1 MALPNYRMQPPPV
14 NPLGATVP
22 AQTPHAVSVSLPT
35 WQDNVDYEEGH
46 PRIKA
51 AMSSGYPRFY
61 IHHRIQRLAELVCS
75 RFGQP
80 DELCILLPTDSTARG
95 CSAFL
100 ASRDPPVSS
109 RVVPWAVHCTTPTA
123 IPTSTPDPEQAA
135 RTRSVTVHACFF
147 PSADFGAAK
156 QYWQHTGEGIS
167 SRVAERCLI
176 LLGEVDADGGDIAAS
191 QSIQASSSQQ
201 GAEQVDAIAA
211 KPSGSSTP
219 ASRYGSK
226 SRYQVSAS
234 ASTSASAAGIRPPP
248 VPTSK
253 LRYSTSRGHPGL
265 NGSAERSGT
274 ATPSADDSP
283 SSSEPTSLS
292 NSLADLLSSRRNSGS
307 AGSSDAPSLA
317 DAVKLVEQD
326 EDILAR
332 YVEERYGRN
341 LDLSLAPL
349 AKLAMR
355 RRIAGVLREQPG
367 EAVPVED
374 MRRRGSRPEGQEQES
389 TRGVQGLTEDDVWLY
404 PCGMNAIFHAHQLA
418 MESKRKE
425 GKEIGKSV
433 CFGFPYTDTLKIL
446 EKWGPG
452 CHFFGQGLE
461 DDLPALRTVL
471 ETANPPILALFCEF
485 PSNPLLRSPPLLEL
499 RKLADEFGFMI
510 VVDETIA
517 GFVNVE
523 VLPPADIVVSSL
535 TKVFSGDSNVMG
547 GSLVLNPKAQH
558 YASLRAAQDA
568 TYEDAYFDE
577 DAIYMERNS
586 RDFQARVAQMNA
598 NSEMLCD
605 LIRARRIPGPSS
617 RGVVAFDDAA
627 ASSAAAA
634 LDSSSSSSSSAPP
647 APADRVI
654 TEVYYPKYMTPGHY
668 LASQRPPNPAYGPTS
683 SGFGALF
690 SLTFSSTLAA
700 RTFFDALSC
709 YKGPS
714 LGTNFTL
721 ACPYTLLAHYTELD
735 WAKEWG
741 VEMQLVRIS
750 VGLEEPEQLREWFVG
765 AVEAAERAVKEA
777 KERGETVE

>member
-1 MALPNYRMQPPPV
+1 MSTTTPTPKNAFRVAPPPV

-46 PRIKA
+46 PRIA
-51 AMSSGYPRFY
+51 QAMSSGYPRFF
-61 IHHRIQRLAELVCS
+61 IHHRIQKLAELACA

-80 DELCILLPTDSTARG
+80 DERCILLPTESAARG

-100 ASRDPPVSS
+100 ASREPAVPSRCVAWPVQS
-109 RVVPWAVHCTTPTA
+109 TTVA
-123 IPTSTPDPEQAA
+123 LAGDAEAAA
-135 RTRSVTVHACFF
+135 RNRTVTVHACFF
-147 PSADFGAAK
+147 PAGDFSVAK
-156 QYWQHTGEGIS
+156 QYWQHTGEGIQ

-176 LLGEVDADGGDIAAS
+176 LLGEVEADGQDSGANSPTQAS
-191 QSIQASSSQQ
+191 QPL
-201 GAEQVDAIAA
+201 AEGQVDATAFKVAA
-211 KPSGSSTP
+211 GNGAATG
-219 ASRYGSK
+219 ANGAGGRYGSK
-226 SRYQVSAS
+226 SRYQVSKAS
-234 ASTSASAAGIRPPP
+234 VTPSSAGGIRPPP

-253 LRYSTSRGHPGL
+253 LRYSTSRVRV
-265 NGSAERSGT
+265 NGSADRSDG
-274 ATPSADDSP
+274 SGGSINGSEP
-283 SSSEPTSLS
+283 SSLA
-292 NSLADLLSSRRNSGS
+292 NSLAELPLPSSPPMLSNGRQ
-307 AGSSDAPSLA
+307 LI
-317 DAVKLVEQD
+317 EQD
-326 EDILAR
+326 EDVLAR

-355 RRIAGVLREQPG
+355 RRIAGVLCEQPG
-367 EAVPVED
+367 EAIPVAE
-374 MRRRGSRPEGQEQES
+374 MRQKQAEEAREES

-404 PCGMNAIFHAHQLA
+404 SCGMNAIFHAHQLA
-418 MESKRKE
+418 MSAAKAQ
-425 GKEIGKSV
+425 GKEVGKSV

-452 CHFFGQGLE
+452 CHFFGRGMSE
-461 DDLPALRTVL
+461 DLPALRKVL
-471 ETANPPILALFCEF
+471 EEANPPILALFCEF

-547 GSLVLNPKAQH
+547 GSLVLNPKAPH
-558 YASLRAAQDA
+558 YPALKAAQEA

-586 RDFQARVAQMNA
+586 RDFQARIAQENSNA
-598 NSEMLCD
+598 EMLCD
-605 LIRARRIPGPSS
+605 FFRTRRIPGPPAV
-617 RGVVAFDDAA
+617 GIEN
-627 ASSAAAA
+627 
-634 LDSSSSSSSSAPP
+634 LPPPSSSST
-647 APADRVI
+647 DDFVI
-654 TEVYYPKYMTPGHY
+654 NEVYYPKYMTPSHY
-668 LASQRPPNPAYGPTS
+668 LASIRAPNPTYGPSS

-690 SLTFSSTLAA
+690 SLTFSTNLAA
-700 RTFFDALSC
+700 RTFYDALPC

-741 VEMQLVRIS
+741 VEAQLVRIS
-750 VGLEEPEQLREWFVG
+750 TGLEDPEMLREWFGG
-765 AVEAAERAVKEA
+765 ALDAAEKAVREA
-777 KERGETVE
+777 TEKGEIVV

>member
-1 MALPNYRMQPPPV
+1 MPSGFRVLAPPESPVGAL
-14 NPLGATVP
+14 VP
-22 AQTPHAVSVSLPT
+22 AHTPHAVSVSLPT
-35 WQDNVDYEEGH
+35 WQDNVDYEEGKQ
-46 PRIKA
+46 RIKD

-61 IHHRIQRLAELVCS
+61 IHHRIQKLADLACA

-100 ASRDPPVSS
+100 ASRTPSVPS
-109 RVVPWAVHCTTPTA
+109 RIVPWAVQS
-123 IPTSTPDPEQAA
+123 TSSSPSLDAETAA
-135 RTRSVTVHACFF
+135 RNRTVTVHACFF
-147 PSADFGAAK
+147 PAADFGAAK
-156 QYWQHTGEGIS
+156 QYWQHTGEGVS

-176 LLGEVDADGGDIAAS
+176 LLGEIEADGQDAS
-191 QSIQASSSQQ
+191 GANSPSQATPSIGEGQTDATAFKVNGN
-201 GAEQVDAIAA
+201 GA
-211 KPSGSSTP
+211 G
-219 ASRYGSK
+219 RYGSK
-226 SRYQVSAS
+226 SRYQVSKPS
-234 ASTSASAAGIRPPP
+234 ATPAAAAGIRPPP

-253 LRYSTSRGHPGL
+253 LRYSTSRARGH
-265 NGSAERSGT
+265 GSTDRYSDASG
-274 ATPSADDSP
+274 SGSEP
-283 SSSEPTSLS
+283 SSLANSVDQLSAPPTLS
-292 NSLADLLSSRRNSGS
+292 GAS
-307 AGSSDAPSLA
+307 ATQ
-317 DAVKLVEQD
+317 LVEQD
-326 EDILAR
+326 EDVLAR

-367 EAVPVED
+367 EAIPVEE
-374 MRRRGSRPEGQEQES
+374 MRRAQADAAREES
-389 TRGVQGLTEDDVWLY
+389 TRGVLGLTEDDVWLY

-418 MESKRKE
+418 MGAREAE
-425 GKEIGKSV
+425 GKPVGKSV

-452 CHFFGQGLE
+452 CHFFGNGLE

-471 ETANPPILALFCEF
+471 EEATSQGTPILALFCEF

-547 GSLVLNPKAQH
+547 GSLVLNPRAPHYVSLKAVQE
-558 YASLRAAQDA
+558 AK
-568 TYEDAYFDE
+568 YEDAYFDE

-586 RDFQARVAQMNA
+586 RDFQARIAQENYNA
-598 NSEMLCD
+598 EMLCD
-605 LIRARRIPGPSS
+605 LMRERRIPGPPA
-617 RGVVAFDDAA
+617 RGVE
-627 ASSAAAA
+627 
-634 LDSSSSSSSSAPP
+634 P
-647 APADRVI
+647 APTPSSISHPADDSVI
-654 TEVYYPKYMTPGHY
+654 TEVYYPKYMTPSHY
-668 LASQRPPNPAYGPTS
+668 LASQRPCNPSIGASS

-690 SLTFSSTLAA
+690 SLTFSSVLAA
-700 RTFFDALSC
+700 STFFDALPC

-721 ACPYTLLAHYTELD
+721 ACPYTLLAHYTELG

-741 VEMQLVRIS
+741 VDHRLVRVS
-750 VGLEEPEQLREWFVG
+750 VGLEEPELLREWFEE
-765 AVEAAERAVKEA
+765 ALDKAEAAVREA
-777 KERGETVE
+777 KEKGEKVE